1 MLTPQARYRTKDSE
15 ALRLQRD
22 VDTLTKTISLH
33 QRRTASLDDS
43 LRQVRQEVEAKR
55 KLLQTAVPSGRDVQ
69 RLSDRTTLLENRLLK
84 EKVKLNKEQQ
94 ENSILKDRID
104 EERREKV
111 RLLSLFQDLQVASAR
126 LETEA
131 KDLST
136 RSNLFDFEQ
145 FDLKQKLL
153 TLQDQTR
160 RKMDEVETRAL
171 ESARESQR
179 TRGKEPAIR
188 VNVDN
193 EVFVDSV
200 AVLRMMYKT
209 WVDKV
214 KEQKITVEKYNR
226 TVRLLADAF
235 EEIKEATGIPTIDD
249 MVTSFIKAYNQE
261 QDMTEILSHLESE
274 TDSLKDLLSSLETQH
289 RDQLKSHRSDMFEQR
304 AKLETLKNELDSL
317 RKMYE
322 ARVQRQVLLRTEMQS
337 IEDPVNRL
345 LSLFSACQIPP
356 GLAVS
361 LEGELS
367 QRVNLVENALSYLLT
382 YFSVGQG
389 FPALHEASIGEKS
402 FGDQIKVTNPLQSQ
416 HISEKNSFEEAEEP
430 LTEAEIRA
438 RAARRLH
445 FPPLS

>member
-1 MLTPQARYRTKDSE
+1 
-15 ALRLQRD
+15 
-22 VDTLTKTISLH
+22 
-33 QRRTASLDDS
+33 
-43 LRQVRQEVEAKR
+43 
-55 KLLQTAVPSGRDVQ
+55 
-69 RLSDRTTLLENRLLK
+69 
-84 EKVKLNKEQQ
+84 
-94 ENSILKDRID
+94 
-104 EERREKV
+104 
-111 RLLSLFQDLQVASAR
+111 
-126 LETEA
+126 
-131 KDLST
+131 
-136 RSNLFDFEQ
+136 
-145 FDLKQKLL
+145 
-153 TLQDQTR
+153 
-160 RKMDEVETRAL
+160 
-171 ESARESQR
+171 
-179 TRGKEPAIR
+179 
-188 VNVDN
+188 
-193 EVFVDSV
+193 
-200 AVLRMMYKT
+200 
-209 WVDKV
+209 
-214 KEQKITVEKYNR
+214 
-226 TVRLLADAF
+226 
-235 EEIKEATGIPTIDD
+235 
-249 MVTSFIKAYNQE
+249 
-261 QDMTEILSHLESE
+261 
-274 TDSLKDLLSSLETQH
+274 
-289 RDQLKSHRSDMFEQR
+289 MFEQR

-416 HISEKNSFEEAEEP
+416 HISEKNSLEEAEEP